1 MKIKTISSAILAAG
15 LSMLTI
21 ACSQINTDKISVEE
35 TKLRTEIAQKIMID
49 LRYYCE
55 GGTSGKYCREPL
67 TKLPDSLAKVISDSN
82 IGGII
87 LFADNVVNTEQTIKL
102 NHDLQQAA
110 ASSSFRA
117 PLLIS
122 IDQEGGRV
130 FRTSR
135 AETVAF
141 TGNMSIGA
149 TYAKHGD
156 YYARES
162 ARVIGS
168 ELSAL
173 GINVNHA
180 PTVDV
185 NANPDNPVINVRSFG
200 EDPEIVAE
208 LGQVQL
214 AEFQQQGIIGT
225 LKHFPGHGDTA
236 TDSHTGLPQVNH
248 DIDTIYRMDIGP
260 FKQIIKNH
268 APGMIMT
275 AHIQYPSL
283 DSSTFISI
291 DGKEMIKPAT
301 MSRAMLTDILRDELN
316 FKGVVITDAMD
327 MAGIKN
333 FFTEHDAAIN
343 SFKAGAD
350 IALMP
355 IKIRT
360 PKDLNNLSDL
370 IDSIVAAVHSGEL
383 NRAEISH
390 SFERIQKLKSDYKLT
405 QAFSKNLVKEIAAA
419 KHILATPASKEIERR
434 LAEDSITLV
443 SQKRKVLPIN
453 ASEKIHLIMPDQAKC
468 LALVRALKLELRAES
483 LITCTSTQS
492 YNALEAQKAIA
503 NADVVLGTHIA
514 PRQSAAEMG
523 GMDDLVANKALSKK
537 IIGPEVVYQLLEQA
551 SKLNKKV
558 LFVSL
563 RTPYE
568 IAEFSKVA
576 DVSFATYAYNTHRNP
591 HTNTFES
598 PALSALAKVVTGK
611 ILAKGS
617 LPVTVMDL

>member
-1 MKIKTISSAILAAG
+1 MISHMKKSIYSAMLMAG
-15 LSMLTI
+15 LSVLA
-21 ACSQINTDKISVEE
+21 ACSQTSIED

-55 GGTSGKYCREPL
+55 DGTSEQYCREPL
-67 TKLPDSLAKVISDSN
+67 TELPESVAKLISESN
-82 IGGII
+82 LGGII
-87 LFADNVVNTEQTIKL
+87 LFADNLVNTEQTIKL
-102 NHDLQQAA
+102 NYDLQKAA
-110 ASSSFRA
+110 ANSDFKA

-130 FRTSR
+130 FRTPR
-135 AETVAF
+135 AETTAF

-149 TYAKHGD
+149 TYAKHGS

-168 ELSAL
+168 ELKAL
-173 GINVNHA
+173 GMNVNHA

-185 NANPDNPVINVRSFG
+185 NANPKNPVINVRSFS
-200 EDPEIVAE
+200 EDPNIVAQ

-214 AEFQQQGIIGT
+214 EAFQQQGIIGT

-275 AHIQYPSL
+275 AHIQYPAL
-283 DSSTFISI
+283 DSSTFISK
-291 DGKEMIKPAT
+291 DGIEMIKPAT
-301 MSRAMLTDILRDELN
+301 MSRAILTDILRDKLDYE
-316 FKGVVITDAMD
+316 GVVVTDAMD
-327 MAGIKN
+327 MAGIRH
-333 FFTEHDAAIN
+333 FFSEHDAVIN
-343 SFKAGAD
+343 TFKAGVD

-355 IKIRT
+355 IKVRT
-360 PKDLNNLSDL
+360 PKDLNKLSGL
-370 IDSIVAAVHSGEL
+370 IDSVVTAVNSGEL
-383 NRAEISH
+383 NRAEITR
-390 SFERIQKLKSDYKLT
+390 SFERIQKLKSDYQLEL
-405 QAFSKNLVKEIAAA
+405 AFSKDLDKEIAKA
-419 KHILATPASKEIERR
+419 KNILATPKSKLIERN

-443 SQKRKVLPIN
+443 RQKRVIFPIRSN
-453 ASEKIHLIMPDQAKC
+453 ESIHLIMPDQTKC
-468 LALVRALKLELRAES
+468 LALTRAIKVELGAQHVV
-483 LITCTSTQS
+483 TCTSTQS
-492 YNALEAQKAIA
+492 YHAPEAKKAIM
-503 NADVVLGTHIA
+503 NADVILGSHIA

-523 GMDDLVANKALSKK
+523 GMDDLVSNNKASKA
-537 IIGPEVVYQLLEQA
+537 IIGPEVVYSLLEQA
-551 SKLNKKV
+551 KKLNKKII
-558 LFVSL
+558 FVSL

-568 IAEFSKVA
+568 ISTFSQVA

-591 HTNTFES
+591 ENNNFES
-598 PALSALAKVVTGK
+598 PALSAVAKVIAGK

-617 LPVTVMDL
+617 LPVTVDNL

>member
-1 MKIKTISSAILAAG
+1 MKIKSIRSAILAAG
-15 LSMLTI
+15 LTMLTT
-21 ACSQINTDKISVEE
+21 ACSQTSIEE
-35 TKLRTEIAQKIMID
+35 KKLRTEIAQKIMID
-49 LRYYCE
+49 IRYYCE
-55 GGTSGKYCREPL
+55 EETSEVYCRTPL
-67 TKLPDSLAKVISDSN
+67 TQLPESIAKVISNSN

-87 LFADNVVNTEQTIKL
+87 LFSDNLVSTEQTIKL
-102 NHDLQQAA
+102 NYDLQQAA
-110 ASSSFRA
+110 ARSDFSS

-135 AETVAF
+135 AETIAF

-149 TYAKHGD
+149 TYQKHGS

-168 ELSAL
+168 ELNAL

-185 NANPDNPVINVRSFG
+185 NANPKNPVINVRSFG

-214 AEFQQQGIIGT
+214 AAFQQQGIIGT

-248 DIDTIYRMDIGP
+248 DIDTIYSMDIGP
-260 FKQIIKNH
+260 FKQIIKNQP
-268 APGMIMT
+268 PGMIMT
-275 AHIQYPSL
+275 AHIQYPTL
-283 DSSTFISI
+283 DNSTFISI

-301 MSRAMLTDILRDELN
+301 MSRTILTDILRDELA
-316 FKGVVITDAMD
+316 FEGVVITDAMD
-327 MAGIKN
+327 MAGIRH
-333 FFTEHDAAIN
+333 FFTEHDAVIN

-370 IDSIVAAVHSGEL
+370 IDSIVAAVNSGEL
-383 NRAEISH
+383 KRAEISR
-390 SFERIQKLKSDYKLT
+390 SFERIQKLKTDYKLN
-405 QAFSKNLVKEIAAA
+405 QAFSKDLGQEIAKA
-419 KHILATPASKEIERR
+419 KNILATPENKAIERQ
-434 LAEDSITLV
+434 LAEDALTLV
-443 SQKRKVLPIN
+443 SQKRKILPIN
-453 ASEKIHLIMPDQAKC
+453 ANESIHLLMPDKTKC
-468 LALVRALKLELRAES
+468 LALVSAIKTELGANHAVS
-483 LITCTSTQS
+483 CTSMQS
-492 YNALEAQKAIA
+492 YNALETQKAITK
-503 NADVVLGTHIA
+503 ADVILGAHIA

-523 GMDDLVANKALSKK
+523 GMDDLVSNNQLSKD
-537 IIGPEVVYQLLEQA
+537 IIGPEVVYDLLAQGK
-551 SKLNKKV
+551 KLNKKV
-558 LFVSL
+558 IFVSL

-568 IAEFSKVA
+568 IAEFSQVA
-576 DVSFATYAYNTHRNP
+576 DVSLATYAYNTHRNP
-591 HTNTFES
+591 ETGNFDS
-598 PALSALAKVVTGK
+598 PALSALAKVITGK
-611 ILAKGS
+611 IIAKGS
-617 LPVTVMDL
+617 LPVTVKKL

>member
-1 MKIKTISSAILAAG
+1 MKIKSIRSAMLAAG
-15 LSMLTI
+15 LSILAT
-21 ACSQINTDKISVEE
+21 ACSQTSIEDTR
-35 TKLRTEIAQKIMID
+35 LRTEIAQKIMID

-55 GGTSGKYCREPL
+55 EETSEEYCRTPL
-67 TKLPDSLAKVISDSN
+67 TQLPDSIAKVISDSN

-87 LFADNVVNTEQTIKL
+87 LFADNLVSTEQTIKL
-102 NHDLQQAA
+102 NFDLQQAA
-110 ASSSFRA
+110 ARSDFGSA
-117 PLLIS
+117 LLIS

-135 AETVAF
+135 AETIAF

-149 TYAKHGD
+149 TYAKHGS
-156 YYARES
+156 YYARET

-168 ELSAL
+168 ELNAL

-185 NANPDNPVINVRSFG
+185 NANPNNPVINVRSFG

-214 AEFQQQGIIGT
+214 IAFQQQGIIGT

-248 DIDTIYRMDIGP
+248 DIETIYSMDIGP

-275 AHIQYPSL
+275 AHIQYPTL

-301 MSRAMLTDILRDELN
+301 MSRVILTDILREELA

-333 FFTEHDAAIN
+333 FFTMHDAVIN

-360 PKDLNNLSDL
+360 PKDLNKLSNL
-370 IDSIVAAVHSGEL
+370 IDSIVIAVNSGEL
-383 NRAEISH
+383 NRAEIFH
-390 SFERIQKLKSDYKLT
+390 SFERIQKLKSDYKLD
-405 QAFSKNLVKEIAAA
+405 QAFSKKLAEEIAKA
-419 KHILATPASKEIERR
+419 KNILATPENKNIERK
-434 LAEDSITLV
+434 LAEDAITLV
-443 SQKRKVLPIN
+443 SQKRKILPIN
-453 ASEKIHLIMPDQAKC
+453 ADERIHLIMPDQAKC
-468 LALVRALKLELRAES
+468 LALVSGLKAELGTGNS
-483 LITCTSTQS
+483 ISCTSMQS
-492 YNALEAQKAIA
+492 YSVIEAQEAIA
-503 NADVVLGTHIA
+503 KADVILGAHIA

-523 GMDDLVANKALSKK
+523 GMDDLVANKELSKK
-537 IIGPEVVYQLLEQA
+537 VIGPEVVYNLLEQGQ
-551 SKLNKKV
+551 KLNKKV
-558 LFVSL
+558 IFVSL

-568 IAEFSKVA
+568 IAIFSQVA
-576 DVSFATYAYNTHRNP
+576 DVSLATYAYNTHKNP
-591 HTNTFES
+591 ETGNFES
-598 PALSALAKVVTGK
+598 PALNALAKVITGK
-611 ILAKGS
+611 VLAKGS
-617 LPVTVMDL
+617 LPVTVKDL